1 MLDPSGSFLRRIS
14 SRNAEINDN
23 ILSLQRDV
31 RGNLWAGS
39 LASGLYCLA
48 PDGRIRQYTNHA
60 GDTASISSGN
70 ILLLCPLNAMKLD
83 LFSCISYEFK
93 TPLSVISTLQDSVL
107 PPSDGDAG
115 SDPAIFRRNIERL
128 DFLVNQLLDF
138 RNIESRNVSVSIRK
152 YDLVPFLSNIYETF
166 VPLYNRKQIT
176 HSFHSDV
183 ESLPMLFDAAKM
195 EMLLGNLLG
204 NSFKSV
210 QPGGESSLKLSFD
223 GRQAVIELF
232 NSGSCLTEEQRQAI
246 SNPTTRRDC
255 PTAASG
261 WRW

>member
-1 MLDPSGSFLRRIS
+1 MNEDRYDRLWIGHNNGVSVYDYNNDSFC
-14 SRNAEINDN
+14 NYVCEHNDN
-23 ILSLQRDV
+23 AILNTVICIFRTRRQDMLLGTYFSGLFRVGNLDSGVEYYTLGSSGPSLRTRNVAANGIQRDV

-138 RNIESRNVSVSIRK
+138 RNIESRNISVSIRK

-166 VPLYNRKQIT
+166 VPLYNRK
-176 HSFHSDV
+176 
-183 ESLPMLFDAAKM
+183 
-195 EMLLGNLLG
+195 
-204 NSFKSV
+204 
-210 QPGGESSLKLSFD
+210 
-223 GRQAVIELF
+223 
-232 NSGSCLTEEQRQAI
+232 
-246 SNPTTRRDC
+246 
-255 PTAASG
+255 
-261 WRW
+261 

>member
-115 SDPAIFRRNIERL
+115 SDPAIFR
-128 DFLVNQLLDF
+128 